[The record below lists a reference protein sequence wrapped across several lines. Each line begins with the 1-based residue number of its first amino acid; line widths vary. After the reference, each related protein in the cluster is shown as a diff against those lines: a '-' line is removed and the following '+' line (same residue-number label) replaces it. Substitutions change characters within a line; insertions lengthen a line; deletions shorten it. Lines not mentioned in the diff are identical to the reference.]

1 MFLALRTVPAVA
13 FTKVLWSSEL
23 PKTLVD
29 RLFLLHKVRLFLRG
43 DHSWMSDEIHELV
56 HFICLLFYFKVL
68 LQEKDLKLKSLICF
82 LLFGFDWSVNHGDIN
97 ISYVTVL
104 IQRAFVFKKCSVPFK
119 SVYVKVSSQVLSQG
133 FVPPYR
139 HWKVSLCLIWRLIGS
154 LKLHVFIRCL
164 TLSITTSDIN
174 DERYRRLVNLVK
186 SIAHRLSRVIEAI
199 KLLIGR
205 LVSVLVR

>member
-1 MFLALRTVPAVA
+1 MLLESVEAKDQDRCRFVKLKLILCLSVFLALRTVPAVA

-82 LLFGFDWSVNHGDIN
+82 LLFGFD
-97 ISYVTVL
+97 
-104 IQRAFVFKKCSVPFK
+104 
-119 SVYVKVSSQVLSQG
+119 
-133 FVPPYR
+133 
-139 HWKVSLCLIWRLIGS
+139 
-154 LKLHVFIRCL
+154 
-164 TLSITTSDIN
+164 
-174 DERYRRLVNLVK
+174 
-186 SIAHRLSRVIEAI
+186 
-199 KLLIGR
+199 
-205 LVSVLVR
+205 